1 MSPSP
6 LPAPGPWQRWD
17 LHPSVVIGLVLAGG
31 LYVSLGGHQAPRRQV
46 AAFAGALVVLFLALN
61 GPLHNLSDSYLF
73 SAHMAQHLVLTLVF
87 PPLLL
92 YGTPAWVV
100 RPLLRARWVLSVVCA
115 ATRPLAAGVL
125 FSAPITLWHFP
136 RLYEAALEHHGL
148 HIVQHLVFMATA
160 VLMWWPVLSPVPELP
175 RASYPTQ
182 LLYLF
187 ALGLPMSLAGA
198 LITLAERVLYP
209 FYAAAPRVWGLTTV
223 ADQELGG
230 LLMWVVGTIYLW
242 VAASVVWFRWSVH
255 EESGDAD
262 LAVPATAYITRPLA
276 PRATRPRPSPPTDG
290 A

>member
-1 MSPSP
+1 MTPSP

-17 LHPSVVIGLVLAGG
+17 LHPSVVIGLVLLGG
-31 LYVSLGGHQAPRRQV
+31 LYVSLDGLQAPRRQV
-46 AAFAGALVVLFLALN
+46 AAFATALVVLFLALN
-61 GPLHNLSDSYLF
+61 GPLHNLSDTYLF

-100 RPLLRARWVLSVVCA
+100 RPLLRPWVLRFARW

-148 HIVQHLVFMATA
+148 HIVQHLVFIATA

-175 RASYPTQ
+175 RASYPAQ

-209 FYAAAPRVWGLTTV
+209 FYAAAPRVWGLTPV

-230 LLMWVVGTIYLW
+230 LLMWVVGTLYLW
-242 VAASVVWFRWSVH
+242 VAASVVWFRWSIR
-255 EESGDAD
+255 EASEDAD
-262 LAVPATAYITRPLA
+262 VAVPAAAYVTRPLA
-276 PRATRPRPSPPTDG
+276 RGAIRPRPFPPTDG